1 MSPRDSESIRVADST
16 RAEREEVRSAVKSA
30 AWTIC
35 LLAEVLKDTDVDWIA
50 ASELALILEGQA
62 EGLKSIAWRLLLS
75 NTSDLN
81 LQ

>member
-1 MSPRDSESIRVADST
+1 MPPRDSESIRAEDCA
-16 RAEREEVRSAVKSA
+16 RAEREQVRSAVKSA

-62 EGLKSIAWRLLLS
+62 EGLKGIAWRLLLTS
-75 NTSDLN
+75 KSDLN

>member
-1 MSPRDSESIRVADST
+1 MSPRDSESIRVSDST

-62 EGLKSIAWRLLLS
+62 EGLKSIAWRLLLT